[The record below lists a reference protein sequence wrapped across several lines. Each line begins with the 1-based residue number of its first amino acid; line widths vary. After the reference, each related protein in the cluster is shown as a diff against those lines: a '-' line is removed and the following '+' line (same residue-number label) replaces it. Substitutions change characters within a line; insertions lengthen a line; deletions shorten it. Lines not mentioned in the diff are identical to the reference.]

1 MSHVGTARRW
11 WILATLSLTLL
22 VVGLDATV
30 LNVALSDIS
39 TALGASN
46 TDLQWV
52 TNGYILVFAVLL
64 MPAGVLGDRLG
75 RRNVLAAGLLV
86 FVAASAFAAWSS
98 SPAILIAARAVMGLG
113 AAAAFPLALSII
125 PTVFSAQERTRA
137 VAVLTAAMGVGLPVG
152 PLLGGWLLDH
162 FWWGS
167 TLLINVPLVFVA
179 LMGILALVP
188 NSRDE
193 HSTRPDLLGLALS
206 ATGIAATVFALIEQP
221 VHGVGSARV
230 AIPLAI
236 GVAALAVFAVAQ
248 THTREPVVDRALVRS
263 RLFVGGTIAATV
275 GSFVLMGLL
284 FTVPLYLQ
292 AIRGETAFGTGLRLM
307 PLMLALV
314 LGSAIAPTLQR
325 WLGVRGPLSAGL
337 AITAG
342 GLLLSRSVT
351 VMSSDWVLLGA
362 LVVIGFGFGVAM
374 PPAQDAVL
382 GALPAGK
389 EGTGTGLNQAVKQL
403 GGVLSI
409 AILGSLVTAEY
420 RSGVGPV
427 ARDLPGAA
435 GEAVRDSVAGAAA
448 VAEHLPREL
457 GSTVRA
463 AADQAYV
470 SGMHT
475 AVTICALVA
484 LLAALAFAVALPGK
498 VRAVSDQRTQASEPA
513 ETAGSGARTA

>member
-1 MSHVGTARRW
+1 MLHVGSGRRW

-39 TALGASN
+39 KALGASN

-75 RRNVLAAGLLV
+75 RRHVLVAGLVV

-98 SPAILIAARAVMGLG
+98 SPGMLIAARAVMGLG

-125 PTVFSAQERTRA
+125 PTVFAPQERAKA
-137 VAVLTAAMGVGLPVG
+137 VAVLTATMGVGLPIG

-167 TLLINVPLVFVA
+167 TLLINVPVVLVA
-179 LMGILALVP
+179 LVGLIALVP

-193 HSTRPDLLGLALS
+193 HPARLDLLGLGLS
-206 ATGIAATVFALIEQP
+206 ATGIAATVFGLIEQP
-221 VHGVGSARV
+221 VHGFGSARV
-230 AIPLAI
+230 AIPLAL
-236 GVAALAVFAVAQ
+236 GVATLAAFTVAQ
-248 THTREPVVDRALVRS
+248 TRTREPLVDRALVRS
-263 RLFVGGTIAATV
+263 RLFVGGTLAATV

-292 AIRGETAFGTGLRLM
+292 AIRGESAFGTGLRLM

-314 LGSAIAPTLQR
+314 VGSAISPMLQQR
-325 WLGVRGPLSAGL
+325 LGVRGPLSAGF
-337 AITAG
+337 AITFAG
-342 GLLLSRSVT
+342 LVVARSVS
-351 VMSSDWVLLGA
+351 VASSDQVLLAA
-362 LVVIGFGFGVAM
+362 LVIIGFGFGVAM

-382 GALPAGK
+382 GALPPGK

-409 AILGSLVTAEY
+409 AVLGSLVAAEY

-427 ARDLPGAA
+427 AGDLPGDA
-435 GEAVRDSVAGAAA
+435 GQAVRDSVAGAAA
-448 VAEHLPREL
+448 VAERLPSGL
-457 GSTVRA
+457 GATVRA
-463 AADQAYV
+463 AAEQAYV
-470 SGMHT
+470 SGMRT
-475 AVTICALVA
+475 AVTVCAIVALVA
-484 LLAALAFAVALPGK
+484 AVAFAVALPGK
-498 VRAVSDQRTQASEPA
+498 VSAMPDQPTPLAEPA
-513 ETAGSGARTA
+513 ETAGSGTRTA